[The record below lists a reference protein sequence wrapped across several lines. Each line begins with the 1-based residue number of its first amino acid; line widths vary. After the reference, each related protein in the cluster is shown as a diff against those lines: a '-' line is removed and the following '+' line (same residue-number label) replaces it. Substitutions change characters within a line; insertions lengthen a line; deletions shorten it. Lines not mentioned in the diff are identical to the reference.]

1 MDTKT
6 PKAAHILSS
15 LNKILKHE
23 RELSK
28 IFPGP
33 IQDLLSKLNLQEKD
47 SSVLQKEVTLRRTR
61 PPTSCPKNHNFTTQ
75 LPKMQ

>member
-33 IQDLLSKLNLQEKD
+33 IQDLLSKLNLKEKD
-47 SSVLQKEVTLRRTR
+47 SSVLQKEDQTTNKL
-61 PPTSCPKNHNFTTQ
+61 PQEPQLHN
-75 LPKMQ
+75 PAPH